1 MVYCETIEE
10 SKTWTCPK
18 SGIWKVICVGGG
30 GAGSAKPNTSGST
43 VEVNGEAGKTTSFG
57 SYLSAKGGAS
67 GGSGY
72 KTKALFHSE
81 TPINGFNGATVYG
94 SECSSTTTGCG
105 YGASGGAYS
114 KAGAFCSAGWPGEV
128 KNAIISFQKG
138 DAVACTIG
146 AGGAAGT
153 TISTSSE
160 FACSFEGA
168 AGAIFIQYIGESL

>member
-1 MVYCETIEE
+1 MR
-10 SKTWTCPK
+10 P
-18 SGIWKVICVGGG
+18 
-30 GAGSAKPNTSGST
+30 
-43 VEVNGEAGKTTSFG
+43 SFT
-57 SYLSAKGGAS
+57 Y
-67 GGSGY
+67 
-72 KTKALFHSE
+72 F
-81 TPINGFNGATVYG
+81 GFRYVRVT
-94 SECSSTTTGCG
+94 
-105 YGASGGAYS
+105 
-114 KAGAFCSAGWPGEV
+114 GWPGEV